1 MKKNDLMGYVVYII
15 MLGVAVW
22 VGLSFIRPVIMD
34 SESMSGLPMPGLVL
48 VLLSVLIG
56 VIITALVLELGHLLG
71 AKLGKYKITSWT
83 VLGIQ
88 FKRQPD
94 GKFKPGFG
102 NFDGITGET
111 KVVPLDVKTSN
122 PRHIIYMPLAL
133 FLLEVIACVVLM
145 VVGKNSSANGMIG
158 VYVFG
163 LVVLTVGLLIFLY
176 DIFPAALDSKNDG
189 SMLSIFSNQ
198 TNIEAY
204 NEILIAS
211 EMMAKGEKVENVR
224 VYESVTDFTS
234 QINDVAI
241 YKALLEEN
249 YEEALRINEFT
260 IKCKDHVSSR
270 VYLTAVAQKMALHL
284 FLKPTAEAKEE
295 YLSLKHEEKKF
306 IANLENAPA
315 VRAYML
321 VCGLV
326 EDSEIEIKVAM
337 DKAESAIKTSGEDKR
352 QAEEALMKA
361 GLKKVMERHPKWDF
375 SEYSGLVEA
384 KKEEAQEEQKAE

>member
-1 MKKNDLMGYVVYII
+1 MKKNDMMGYLVYLL
-15 MLGVAVW
+15 MLGGAVW

-56 VIITALVLELGHLLG
+56 VIFTALVLELGHLLG
-71 AKLGKYKITSWT
+71 AKLGKYKVTSMT

-88 FKRQPD
+88 VKRGSN
-94 GKFKPGFG
+94 GKLKVGFS

-111 KVVPLDVKTSN
+111 KIIPLDIKKSN

-133 FLLEVIACVVLM
+133 FLLEVILCVVLM
-145 VVGKNSSANGMIG
+145 VIGKNVSGSGMIG
-158 VYVFG
+158 IYVLG
-163 LVVLTVGLLIFLY
+163 LVILTVGCLIFLY
-176 DIFPAALDSKNDG
+176 DIFPAQLDSKNDG
-189 SMLSIFSNQ
+189 SMLSVFNSQ

-211 EMMAKGEKVENVR
+211 EKMAKGEKIEEAR

-234 QINDVAI
+234 KLNDVAI

-260 IKCKDHVSSR
+260 INCKDKVSSR

-284 FLKPTAEAKEE
+284 FLKPVEETKEE
-295 YLSLKHEEKKF
+295 YLSLKYEEKKF

-315 VRAYML
+315 VRAYLL

-326 EDSEIEIKVAM
+326 ENSEIEIKVAM
-337 DKAESAIKTSGEDKR
+337 DRAEAAIRASGEDKR
-352 QAEEALMKA
+352 KAEEALMKA
-361 GLKKVMERHPKWDF
+361 GLKKVIEKHPKWDF
-375 SEYSGLVEA
+375 SEYTGLVES
-384 KKEEAQEEQKAE
+384 KAEASSESKAE